1 MCEKTLH
8 PSQRN
13 TFYSQYVF
21 YQQSH
26 RKLTDTD
33 NQKMLTSLQLMNAH
47 RSFVCA
53 CVTGLC
59 CVMIYDD
66 CKNLISPTRGSTFF
80 IHFTTS
86 WGVTQANGGCAV
98 KETRSCTQTWQSKR
112 VGRWLILISCS
123 VFTWKNSI
131 YQKHEYIQ
139 TFLFRCSP
147 FYTRCIFKSDITWY
161 VFSKQATCQGS
172 LSIQANK
179 YL

>member
-1 MCEKTLH
+1 
-8 PSQRN
+8 
-13 TFYSQYVF
+13 
-21 YQQSH
+21 
-26 RKLTDTD
+26 
-33 NQKMLTSLQLMNAH
+33 MLTSLQLMTAH

-53 CVTGLC
+53 YVT
-59 CVMIYDD
+59 VIFSMMIYDD
-66 CKNLISPTRGSTFF
+66 CKNLISPMRDKQPSTFF

-86 WGVTQANGGCAV
+86 WRVIQANGGCAV
-98 KETRSCTQTWQSKR
+98 KETRSCTQTWQSKI

-139 TFLFRCSP
+139 TFLFRQCSP
-147 FYTRCIFKSDITWY
+147 FYTRCIFKSDITWF

-172 LSIQANK
+172 LSIQAHK